1 MIVLPASGGIVLPD
15 VRVAGGVVV
24 LLIFLLAGK
33 FESGSP
39 TICKSL
45 TRVRLF
51 R

>member
-15 VRVAGGVVV
+15 VRVAGGVVL
-24 LLIFLLAGK
+24 LLIFVLVGK

-39 TICKSL
+39 TICKCL